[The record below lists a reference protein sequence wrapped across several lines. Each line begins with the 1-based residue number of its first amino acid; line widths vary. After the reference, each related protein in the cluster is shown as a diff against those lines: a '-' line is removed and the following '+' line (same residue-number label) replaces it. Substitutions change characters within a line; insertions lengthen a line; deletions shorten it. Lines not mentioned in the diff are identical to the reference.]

1 MSVEAME
8 RGEVVVYGVP
18 GGKDYIARF
27 EELGWVQWPA
37 AQDGWAK
44 RKTGKEAD
52 VDPRHTLPAANAK
65 LALRLSGVIHGQA

>member
-1 MSVEAME
+1 ME

-27 EELGWVQWPA
+27 DDAGWVQWPA
-37 AQDGWAK
+37 QQDGWAK

-52 VDPRHTLPAANAK
+52 VDPAYTLPPKNAK
-65 LALRLSGVIHGQA
+65 LALRLSGVTHGQA